1 MSKNLRVKTSKFVDE
16 TYRVSF
22 KFNGSRYYGCY
33 KGDTLASA
41 LLANDIHLV
50 GRSFKY
56 HRPRGIMTSGSEE
69 PNAIVQLH
77 NNSDRTE
84 PNVRATEIEIYE
96 GLEASSQNCWP
107 SVNFD
112 IGGINNLLSPLL
124 PAGFYY
130 KTFMWPASFW
140 EKYEYFIRKSAGL
153 GKSPTTPDPDIYEHE
168 YIHCDVLIVGAGISG
183 IMAAKTAAKNGLKT
197 LLVDEKPNLGGSTIY
212 QNSEHFK
219 INNQNSGSW
228 LEKEINEIKK
238 IDNLD
243 IRIRTSV
250 AAFHGYNFLLA
261 RENLTDHL
269 PIEQRKNKTR
279 QKLLKIRAKKV
290 ITATG
295 SLERPLIFDNNDRPG
310 ILLSSAI
317 KRYADL
323 FGVACGEKNIFLTNN
338 DSAYETA
345 ISLIQKGIKVE
356 AIVDNREE
364 IESKLL
370 YEVEKNNIKVF
381 KGFTIVNTNGYK
393 KINKVSLMKLSKDGQ
408 KVIGSKINL
417 SCDCL
422 GVSGGWTPAVHLFTQ
437 SGGKL
442 KFREEDQVFIP
453 NKYSSEQISI
463 GACNG
468 DLTLEDIIENTP
480 KYLKEFLN
488 IKKTDYDNV
497 EVFSSENKS
506 KRNIWLLP
514 SDKILGK
521 TKSFVDY
528 QNDATAKDIKLALR
542 EGFRSI
548 EHVKRYT
555 TTGMG
560 TDQGKLGNMHALGI
574 ISETAGTKMGEH
586 GTTTF
591 RPPYTP
597 LTFGTIVGRN
607 VGEYFDIFRKTPM
620 HEWHLKNK
628 AEFEN
633 VGQWKRAWYYPKN
646 NENMFEAVQRES
658 KAARESAGI
667 LDASTLGKIDIQ
679 GTDASEFLN
688 RVYTNAWSKLA
699 VGKCRYG
706 LMLNEDGMV
715 YDDGVTTRLGENHYI
730 MTTTT
735 GGAANVLGKLEDYLQ
750 TEWPELDVYL
760 TSVTDHFATISVCG
774 PNSKKII
781 SNVIPDLDLSDENFP
796 HMSFKN
802 TKIGK
807 INCRVMRIS
816 FTGEHSYE
824 INIQANYA
832 NSVWEKCMEVGKD
845 FNITPYGTETM
856 HLLRAEKGF
865 IIVGQDTDATMTPID
880 LQMDWIVSK
889 KKYDFIGKRSL
900 YRSDT
905 IKDDRKQLVGLLT
918 DNPNEILEEGAQI
931 VADVNK
937 SPIEMLGHVTSS
949 YYSPNLK
956 KSIALGVVR
965 GGKNMMGKK
974 LIIPMENKTINVTVA
989 DPVFLDKENKRL
1001 NA

>member
-1 MSKNLRVKTSKFVDE
+1 MTKNLRVKTGKAIDE
-16 TYRVSF
+16 TYRISF
-22 KFNGSRYYGCY
+22 KFNGSTYFGF

-41 LLANDIHLV
+41 LLANNIHLV

-56 HRPRGIMTSGSEE
+56 HRPRGIMTAGSEE
-69 PNAIVQLH
+69 PNAIIQLH
-77 NNSDRTE
+77 NNSSRTE

-112 IGGINNLLSPLL
+112 IGGINNLISPLL

-140 EKYEYFIRKSAGL
+140 EKYEYFIRRSAGL
-153 GKSPTTPDPDIYEHE
+153 GKSPTTPDPDIYEHK
-168 YIHCDVLIVGAGISG
+168 YIHCDVLVIGAGISG
-183 IMAAKTAAKNGLKT
+183 IMAAKIAAKNGLKT
-197 LLVDEKPNLGGSTIY
+197 LLVEEKSNLGGSTIY
-212 QNSEHFK
+212 QNTDHFK
-219 INNQNSGSW
+219 INNQSSGSW
-228 LEKEINEIKK
+228 LEKEINDIKK
-238 IDNLD
+238 IKNLE
-243 IRIRTSV
+243 IKTRTSV
-250 AAFHGYNFLLA
+250 AAYHGYNFLLA
-261 RENLTDHL
+261 RENLIDHL
-269 PIEQRKNKTR
+269 PINQRKDKTR
-279 QKLLKIRAKKV
+279 HKLLKIRATKV

-295 SLERPLIFDNNDRPG
+295 SIERPLIFDNNDRPG

-317 KRYADL
+317 KRYSDY
-323 FGVACGEKNIFLTNN
+323 FGVACGEKNILFTNN

-345 ISLIQKGIKVE
+345 ISLIQKGINIE
-356 AIVDNREE
+356 AIIDNREE
-364 IESKLL
+364 VNSKLI
-370 YEVEKNNIKVF
+370 YEVEKNNIKIF
-381 KGFTIVNTNGYK
+381 KGYTVINTSGYK
-393 KINKVSLMKLSKDGQ
+393 RIKKISIMQLSKDGQ
-408 KVIGSKINL
+408 KVVGSKISL
-417 SCDCL
+417 PCDCL
-422 GVSGGWTPAVHLFTQ
+422 GISGGWTPAVHLFTQ

-442 KFREEDQVFIP
+442 KFRDEDQVFIP
-453 NKYSSEQISI
+453 NIYSSDQLSI

-468 DLTLEDIIENTP
+468 DFTLDQILINTP
-480 KYLKEFLN
+480 KLLIDYLN
-488 IKKTDYDNV
+488 IKNTEYDNL
-497 EVFSSENKS
+497 EFISSTNKS
-506 KRNIWLLP
+506 CRNIWLLP

-521 TKSFVDY
+521 TKCFVDY

-574 ISETAGTKMGEH
+574 VSETSGTKMGEL

-607 VGEYFDIFRKTPM
+607 VGEYFDIFRKTPLHQW
-620 HEWHLKNK
+620 HEENK
-628 AEFEN
+628 AKFEN
-633 VGQWKRAWYYPKN
+633 VGQWKRAWYYPKE
-646 NENMFEAVQRES
+646 NENMHKAVQRES
-658 KAARESAGI
+658 KAARNNAGI

-735 GGAANVLGKLEDYLQ
+735 GGAANVMGKLEDYLQ

-760 TSVTDHFATISVCG
+760 TSVTDHYATISVCG
-774 PNSKKII
+774 PYSKKIV
-781 SNVIPDLDLSDENFP
+781 SQVIPDLDLSDENFP

-802 TKIGK
+802 AKINK

-816 FTGEHSYE
+816 FTGELSYE
-824 INIQANYA
+824 INIQANYGK
-832 NSVWEKCMEVGKD
+832 SVWEKCMEAGKE

-889 KKYDFIGKRSL
+889 KKFDFIGKRSL

-905 IKDDRKQLVGLLT
+905 IREDRKQLVGLLT
-918 DNPNEILEEGAQI
+918 ENPDEVLEEGAQI
-931 VADVNK
+931 VSDINK

-949 YYSPNLK
+949 YYSPNLN

-965 GGKNMMGKK
+965 GGKNMMGQK
-974 LIIPMENKTINVTVA
+974 LIIPMEKKNINVTVA
-989 DPVFLDKENKRL
+989 DPVFLDKENKKL